1 MTIRVVASI
10 AAATLAFAIAAP
22 AFAAA
27 RPDVGLTV
35 SAQPTAV
42 TRSRPAAAP
51 PVASFAAYRVT
62 ITNNNKNVINHVHVV
77 GATQVIG
84 SSEKAAFAESIG
96 VACAP
101 LDAARTQVKC
111 PVGQLRGRG
120 GSATFTVLFK
130 APASG
135 QKIVFSWQGIF
146 AEGVKDNPSA
156 AHRDTTGVGT
166 TVTLLQAP
174 SATQLKTFVPSQGAT
189 IFTGLSPIPTPH
201 DQATTTVSVPKA
213 ASAEIIE
220 FVNPQS
226 CAADLLVC
234 FTTDL
239 TIPGT
244 FANLV
249 IKLRR
254 DATTIRKYANIANA
268 KVFYAAD
275 DIHFVEVQPCDCMPY
290 NRPAPGKPCI
300 ESRTAYTYKTA
311 PSAALVGDWEFTLLA
326 VDNGRL
332 NW

>member
-1 MTIRVVASI
+1 MTIRAAASI
-10 AAATLAFAIAAP
+10 AAATLLCSLAAP
-22 AFAAA
+22 AFAGSQ
-27 RPDVGLTV
+27 PDVGLTV

-42 TRSRPAAAP
+42 TRSRPAASP

-62 ITNNNKNVINHVHVV
+62 ITNNNKNVINHAYVV

-84 SSEKAAFAESIG
+84 ASEKAPFAESIG
-96 VACAP
+96 VACTP
-101 LDAARTQVKC
+101 LDSARTQVKC
-111 PVGQLRGRG
+111 SVGQLRGRG

-130 APASG
+130 APANG

-146 AEGVKDNPSA
+146 AEGVTDNPGA
-156 AHRDTTGVGT
+156 AHRDSTEVGT

-174 SATQLKTFVPSQGAT
+174 STTQLKTFVPSQGAT
-189 IFTGLSPIPTPH
+189 IFTGLSNIPTAS

-213 ASAEIIE
+213 ASAEIVE

-234 FTTDL
+234 FTADL

-254 DATTIRKYANIANA
+254 DASTIRKYANIANA
-268 KVFYAAD
+268 KVFYGAD
-275 DIHFVEVQPCDCMPY
+275 HIHFAEVLPCDCTGG
-290 NRPAPGKPCI
+290 PAPGAPCI
-300 ESRTAYTYKTA
+300 DKRQAYNQYHA
-311 PSAALVGDWEFTLLA
+311 PSVDFIGDWEFTILA
-326 VDNGRL
+326 VDNGVYR
-332 NW
+332 W